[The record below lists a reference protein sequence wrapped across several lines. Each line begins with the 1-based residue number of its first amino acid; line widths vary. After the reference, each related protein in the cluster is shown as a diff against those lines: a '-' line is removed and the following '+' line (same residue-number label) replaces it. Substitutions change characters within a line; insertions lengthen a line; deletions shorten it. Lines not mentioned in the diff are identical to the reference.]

1 VSDRVV
7 VRIPASTAHVA
18 LVRAAASAVA
28 VALDFTYD
36 RITDL
41 HIALDE
47 VSSRIMAT
55 SARSACILEFVLEP
69 DGKGLRVHAGGDAP
83 SREGIAFLTDWS
95 RAILGAVT
103 DEMDVSLNGGRQ
115 SASFRVSNR

>member
-1 VSDRVV
+1 MSDRVV

-55 SARSACILEFVLEP
+55 SARSACLLEFVLEP
-69 DGKGLRVHAGGDAP
+69 DGQGLRVLAGGDAP
-83 SREGIAFLTDWS
+83 FREGTVFLTDWS
-95 RAILGAVT
+95 RTILGAVA
-103 DEMDVSLNGGRQ
+103 DEIDVSLNGGRQ